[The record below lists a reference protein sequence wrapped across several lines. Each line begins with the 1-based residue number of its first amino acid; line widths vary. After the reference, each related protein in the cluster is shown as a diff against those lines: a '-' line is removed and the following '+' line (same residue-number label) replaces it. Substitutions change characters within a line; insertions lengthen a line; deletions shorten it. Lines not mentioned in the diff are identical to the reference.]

1 MSQKRSSHTE
11 RLLKGLSKKVARPQG
26 QKTAPGSDAI
36 SNLREQYHVI
46 REDIMKLRDDL
57 QKGYDMAKGAVEKKS
72 LIGQLFKSR

>member
-11 RLLKGLSKKVARPQG
+11 KLLKGLNKRTERSQSQKKVAG
-26 QKTAPGSDAI
+26 ADAVSD
-36 SNLREQYHVI
+36 LREQYHVI